1 MQRLVIWLITLDD
14 YTNKAIGI
22 DGHLAKYYQE
32 AEVNHQT
39 VQYSSIRHSGAIR
52 WPNGNI
58 HATSCPI
65 LNHAM

>member
-32 AEVNHQT
+32 A
-39 VQYSSIRHSGAIR
+39 
-52 WPNGNI
+52 
-58 HATSCPI
+58 
-65 LNHAM
+65 